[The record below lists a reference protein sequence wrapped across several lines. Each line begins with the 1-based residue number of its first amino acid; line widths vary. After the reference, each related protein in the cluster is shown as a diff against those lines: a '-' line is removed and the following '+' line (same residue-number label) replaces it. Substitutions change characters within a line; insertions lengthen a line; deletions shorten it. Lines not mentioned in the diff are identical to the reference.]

1 VDESRTTH
9 SGHPE
14 SQHLPVG
21 HRITWNRTPTIGSR
35 PTHGRLKQRLR
46 PRRDVRT
53 LHAAAVVITAL
64 AFLQN
69 LRRGGYELG
78 TETPR
83 SLRLA
88 VAFTELA
95 SAI

>member
-1 VDESRTTH
+1 VEPH
-9 SGHPE
+9 ANN
-14 SQHLPVG
+14 
-21 HRITWNRTPTIGSR
+21 RIAADPR
-35 PTHGRLKQRLR
+35 PPQTAAATQAG
-46 PRRDVRT
+46 VRT

-88 VAFTELA
+88 VALTELA